1 MREQQFLQDSN
12 NFQQNNEQDL
22 IKEKI
27 IDAKSGCTALCCFL
41 LFLLA
46 EILCFFFIIFSL
58 ANKKPLDEGIIILI
72 IILAIFTVM
81 ISFIFIV
88 KGFFTNDVNIAHVL
102 TLFGKYYG
110 TVKKNGFLWINPFAS
125 KIEVSLKAQNL
136 NGAVIKVN
144 DKHGNPIMMGCVV
157 VWRIYDT
164 AKAIFEVDSYVNYI
178 SIQSEG
184 VVREIGCLFP
194 YDKLSE
200 EDTITLKG
208 DQKEINRILVELM
221 TKRCMPAGIQIIEAK
236 ITELSY
242 ANEIAEVMLKTQA
255 ADAVI
260 AARDKIVNGAVSM
273 IGHALNSLDSNDVC
287 KMSREKKAKLVCNM
301 LVILCG
307 ESQTNT
313 NVGSSATRLTEGF
326 HKYH

>member
-1 MREQQFLQDSN
+1 MKSQLEYES
-12 NFQQNNEQDL
+12 NEQPLNELNHNL
-22 IKEKI
+22 IQEKI
-27 IDAKSGCTALCCFL
+27 IDARSGCCILAVFIILLILEAFL
-41 LFLLA
+41 LVLL
-46 EILCFFFIIFSL
+46 LKQ
-58 ANKKPLDEGIIILI
+58 NTVKIILI
-72 IILAIFTVM
+72 VILVLTFIL
-81 ISFIFIV
+81 FIFCT
-88 KGFFTNDVNIAHVL
+88 KGFCTIEINEARVL

-110 TVKKNGFLWINPFAS
+110 TVKKNGFLWINPFVNKVS
-125 KIEVSLKAQNL
+125 ISLKAQNL

-144 DKHGNPIMMGCVV
+144 DKHGNPVMMGCVV
-157 VWRIYDT
+157 VWRIHDT
-164 AKAIFEVDSYVNYI
+164 AKAIFEVKSTYDYI
-178 SIQSEG
+178 RIQSEG
-184 VVREIGCLFP
+184 VVREIGTRFP

-208 DQKEINRILVELM
+208 DQKEINRQLVDVM
-221 TKRCMPAGIQIIEAK
+221 SRRCLPAGIEILEAK

-273 IGHALNSLDSNDVC
+273 IGHAINSLDANNVC

-307 ESQTNT
+307 ESQSNS
-313 NVGSSATRLTEGF
+313 NVNSSATRLVEGIN
-326 HKYH
+326 KYH

>member
-1 MREQQFLQDSN
+1 MNPQIEPFANDPLIN
-12 NFQQNNEQDL
+12 QNQNL
-22 IKEKI
+22 IQEKI
-27 IDAKSGCTALCCFL
+27 INARSGCCALL
-41 LFLLA
+41 L
-46 EILCFFFIIFSL
+46 FFFIFILLGAAIGVSAIFDFTFLIIFSCL
-58 ANKKPLDEGIIILI
+58 EGLYFI
-72 IILAIFTVM
+72 
-81 ISFIFIV
+81 IFIYLLT
-88 KGFFTNDVNIAHVL
+88 GFCTIEINEARVL

-110 TVKKNGFLWINPFAS
+110 TVKKNGFLWINPFVS
-125 KIEVSLKAQNL
+125 KRTVSLKAQNL

-157 VWRIYDT
+157 VWRIFDT
-164 AKAIFEVDSYVNYI
+164 AKAVYEVISTNDYI
-178 SIQSEG
+178 RIQSEG
-184 VVREIGCLFP
+184 VVREIGTLFP
-194 YDKLSE
+194 YDKLTE

-208 DQKEINRILVELM
+208 DQKEINRILVDLM
-221 TKRCMPAGIQIIEAK
+221 GKRCLPAGIEILEAK

-273 IGHALNSLDSNDVC
+273 IGHALKSLDTNDVC

-307 ESQTNT
+307 ESQSNT
-313 NVGSSATRLTEGF
+313 NVSSSATRLVEGF
-326 HKYH
+326 NKYQ

>member
-1 MREQQFLQDSN
+1 MNPNQDNIIYQSDNLVDQSN
-12 NFQQNNEQDL
+12 HNL

-27 IDAKSGCTALCCFL
+27 IDARSGCCMLCIFL
-41 LFLLA
+41 LSLLLEGA
-46 EILCFFFIIFSL
+46 LIGVMAAISEVGMIIFIVLLVLS
-58 ANKKPLDEGIIILI
+58 
-72 IILAIFTVM
+72 F
-81 ISFIFIV
+81 FIFIFV
-88 KGFFTNDVNIAHVL
+88 ATGFCTIEINEARVL

-125 KIEVSLKAQNL
+125 KKTVSLKAQNL
-136 NGAVIKVN
+136 NGAVVKVN
-144 DKHGNPIMMGCVV
+144 DKHGNPVMMGCVV
-157 VWRIYDT
+157 VWKINDT
-164 AKAIFEVDSYVNYI
+164 AKATFEVANTYDYI
-178 SIQSEG
+178 RVQSEG
-184 VVREIGCLFP
+184 VVREIGTLFP

-208 DQKEINRILVELM
+208 
-221 TKRCMPAGIQIIEAK
+221 
-236 ITELSY
+236 
-242 ANEIAEVMLKTQA
+242 VMLKTQA

-273 IGHALNSLDSNDVC
+273 IGHALKSLDTNEVC

-313 NVGSSATRLTEGF
+313 NVGSSKTRLVEGF
-326 HKYH
+326 NKYQ

>member
-1 MREQQFLQDSN
+1 MNPTQDNIIYQSD
-12 NFQQNNEQDL
+12 DL
-22 IKEKI
+22 INQGYHNLIQEKL
-27 IDAKSGCTALCCFL
+27 IDARGGCCILSILLLTFVFLGACIGIFVAVEPVLSIVFGVLSGIYL
-41 LFLLA
+41 
-46 EILCFFFIIFSL
+46 IIF
-58 ANKKPLDEGIIILI
+58 
-72 IILAIFTVM
+72 IFLVT
-81 ISFIFIV
+81 
-88 KGFFTNDVNIAHVL
+88 GFCTIEINEARVL

-110 TVKKNGFLWINPFAS
+110 TVKKNGFLWINPLVQ
-125 KIEVSLKAQNL
+125 KRTVSLKAQNL

-144 DKHGNPIMMGCVV
+144 DKHGNPVMMGCVV
-157 VWRIYDT
+157 VWKINDT
-164 AKAIFEVDSYVNYI
+164 AKAIFEVANTYDYI
-178 SIQSEG
+178 RVQSEG
-184 VVREIGCLFP
+184 VVREIGTLFP

-221 TKRCMPAGIQIIEAK
+221 AKRCLPAGIEILEAK

-273 IGHALNSLDSNDVC
+273 IGHALKSLDTNEVC

-313 NVGSSATRLTEGF
+313 NISSSKSRLVEGF
-326 HKYH
+326 NKYH

>member
-1 MREQQFLQDSN
+1 MNPTQDNIIYQSD
-12 NFQQNNEQDL
+12 DL
-22 IKEKI
+22 INQGYHNLIQEKL
-27 IDAKSGCTALCCFL
+27 IDARGGCCILSILLLTF
-41 LFLLA
+41 LFLGACIGIFVAVEPVLA
-46 EILCFFFIIFSL
+46 IVFGVLLAIYLIIF
-58 ANKKPLDEGIIILI
+58 
-72 IILAIFTVM
+72 IFLVT
-81 ISFIFIV
+81 
-88 KGFFTNDVNIAHVL
+88 GFCTIEINEARVL

-110 TVKKNGFLWINPFAS
+110 TVKKNGFLWINPFVR
-125 KIEVSLKAQNL
+125 KRTVSLKAQNL

-144 DKHGNPIMMGCVV
+144 DKHGNPVMMGCVV
-157 VWRIYDT
+157 VWKINDT
-164 AKAIFEVDSYVNYI
+164 AKAIFEVANTYDYI
-178 SIQSEG
+178 RVQSEG
-184 VVREIGCLFP
+184 VVREIGTLFP

-221 TKRCMPAGIQIIEAK
+221 AKRCLPAGIEILEAK

-273 IGHALNSLDSNDVC
+273 IGHALKSLDTNEVC

-313 NVGSSATRLTEGF
+313 NISSSKSRLVEGF
-326 HKYH
+326 NKYH

>member
-1 MREQQFLQDSN
+1 MKSQLEYES
-12 NFQQNNEQDL
+12 NEQPLNELNHNL
-22 IKEKI
+22 IQEKI
-27 IDAKSGCTALCCFL
+27 IDARSGCCILAVFIILLILEAFL
-41 LFLLA
+41 LVLL
-46 EILCFFFIIFSL
+46 L
-58 ANKKPLDEGIIILI
+58 KQKTVKIILI
-72 IILAIFTVM
+72 VILVLTFIL
-81 ISFIFIV
+81 FIFCT
-88 KGFFTNDVNIAHVL
+88 KGFCTIEINEARVL

-110 TVKKNGFLWINPFAS
+110 TVKKNGFLWINPFVNKVS
-125 KIEVSLKAQNL
+125 ISLKAQNL

-144 DKHGNPIMMGCVV
+144 DKHGNPVMMGCVV
-157 VWRIYDT
+157 VWRIHDT
-164 AKAIFEVDSYVNYI
+164 AKAIFEVKSTYDYI
-178 SIQSEG
+178 RIQSEG
-184 VVREIGCLFP
+184 VVREIGTRFP

-208 DQKEINRILVELM
+208 DQKEINRQLVDVM
-221 TKRCMPAGIQIIEAK
+221 SRRCLPAGIEILEAK

-273 IGHALNSLDSNDVC
+273 IGHAINSLDANNVC

-307 ESQTNT
+307 ESQSNS
-313 NVGSSATRLTEGF
+313 NVGSSATRLVEGIN
-326 HKYH
+326 KYH

>member
-1 MREQQFLQDSN
+1 MNPTQDNIIYQSD
-12 NFQQNNEQDL
+12 DL
-22 IKEKI
+22 INQGYHNLIQEKL
-27 IDAKSGCTALCCFL
+27 IDARGGCCILSILLLTF
-41 LFLLA
+41 LFLGACIGIFVAVEPVLA
-46 EILCFFFIIFSL
+46 IVFGVLLAIYLIIF
-58 ANKKPLDEGIIILI
+58 
-72 IILAIFTVM
+72 IFLVT
-81 ISFIFIV
+81 
-88 KGFFTNDVNIAHVL
+88 GFCTIEINEARVL

-110 TVKKNGFLWINPFAS
+110 TVKKNGFLWINPLVR
-125 KIEVSLKAQNL
+125 KRTVSLKAQNL

-144 DKHGNPIMMGCVV
+144 DKHGNPVMMGCVV
-157 VWRIYDT
+157 VWKINDT
-164 AKAIFEVDSYVNYI
+164 AKAIFEVANTYDYI
-178 SIQSEG
+178 RVQSEG
-184 VVREIGCLFP
+184 VVREIGTLFP

-221 TKRCMPAGIQIIEAK
+221 AKRCLPAGIEILEAK

-273 IGHALNSLDSNDVC
+273 IGHALKSLDTNEVC

-313 NVGSSATRLTEGF
+313 NISSSKSRLVEGF
-326 HKYH
+326 NKYH

>member
-1 MREQQFLQDSN
+1 MKSQLEYES
-12 NFQQNNEQDL
+12 NEQPLNELNHNL
-22 IKEKI
+22 IQEKI
-27 IDAKSGCTALCCFL
+27 IDARSGCCILAVFIILLILEAFL
-41 LFLLA
+41 LVLL
-46 EILCFFFIIFSL
+46 L
-58 ANKKPLDEGIIILI
+58 KQKTVKIILI
-72 IILAIFTVM
+72 VILVLTFIL
-81 ISFIFIV
+81 FIFCT
-88 KGFFTNDVNIAHVL
+88 KGFCTIEINEARVL

-110 TVKKNGFLWINPFAS
+110 TVKKNGFLWINPFVS
-125 KIEVSLKAQNL
+125 KVSISLKAQNL

-144 DKHGNPIMMGCVV
+144 DKHGNPVMMGCVV
-157 VWRIYDT
+157 VWRIHDT
-164 AKAIFEVDSYVNYI
+164 AKAIFEVKSTYDYI
-178 SIQSEG
+178 RIQSEG
-184 VVREIGCLFP
+184 VVREIGTRFP

-208 DQKEINRILVELM
+208 DQKEINRQLVDVM
-221 TKRCMPAGIQIIEAK
+221 SRRCLPAGIEILEAK

-273 IGHALNSLDSNDVC
+273 IGHAINSLDTNNVC

-307 ESQTNT
+307 ESQSNN
-313 NVGSSATRLTEGF
+313 NVNSSATRLVEGIN
-326 HKYH
+326 KYH

>member
-1 MREQQFLQDSN
+1 MNPQIEPFANDPLIN
-12 NFQQNNEQDL
+12 QNQNL
-22 IKEKI
+22 IQEKI
-27 IDAKSGCTALCCFL
+27 INARSGCCALL
-41 LFLLA
+41 L
-46 EILCFFFIIFSL
+46 FFFIFILLGAAIGVSVIFDFTFLIIFSCL
-58 ANKKPLDEGIIILI
+58 EGLYFI
-72 IILAIFTVM
+72 
-81 ISFIFIV
+81 IFIYLLT
-88 KGFFTNDVNIAHVL
+88 GFCTIEINEARVL

-110 TVKKNGFLWINPFAS
+110 TVKKNGFLWINPFVS
-125 KIEVSLKAQNL
+125 KRTVSLKAQNL

-157 VWRIYDT
+157 VWRIFDT
-164 AKAIFEVDSYVNYI
+164 AKAVYEVISTNDYI
-178 SIQSEG
+178 RIQSEG
-184 VVREIGCLFP
+184 VVREIGTLFP
-194 YDKLSE
+194 YDKLTE

-208 DQKEINRILVELM
+208 DQKEINRILVDLM
-221 TKRCMPAGIQIIEAK
+221 GKRCLPAGIEILEAK

-273 IGHALNSLDSNDVC
+273 IGHALKSLDTNDVC

-307 ESQTNT
+307 ESQSNT
-313 NVGSSATRLTEGF
+313 NVSSSATRLVEGIN
-326 HKYH
+326 KYQ

>member
-1 MREQQFLQDSN
+1 MNPNQDNIIYQSDN
-12 NFQQNNEQDL
+12 LVNQGYQHL
-22 IKEKI
+22 IQEKL
-27 IDAKSGCTALCCFL
+27 IDARGGCCVLWIL
-41 LFLLA
+41 LLMFVLLGA
-46 EILCFFFIIFSL
+46 CIGIFVSFSLVLSIVFGVLLGIYLIIF
-58 ANKKPLDEGIIILI
+58 
-72 IILAIFTVM
+72 IFLVT
-81 ISFIFIV
+81 
-88 KGFFTNDVNIAHVL
+88 GFCTIEINEARVL

-110 TVKKNGFLWINPFAS
+110 TVKKNGFLWINPLVR
-125 KIEVSLKAQNL
+125 KTTVSLKAQNL

-144 DKHGNPIMMGCVV
+144 DKHGNPVMMGCVV
-157 VWRIYDT
+157 VWKINDT
-164 AKAIFEVDSYVNYI
+164 AKAIFEVANTYDYI
-178 SIQSEG
+178 RVQSEG
-184 VVREIGCLFP
+184 VVREIGTLFP

-221 TKRCMPAGIQIIEAK
+221 AKRCLPAGIEILEAK

-273 IGHALNSLDSNDVC
+273 IGHALKSLDTNEVC

-313 NVGSSATRLTEGF
+313 NISSSKSRLVEGF
-326 HKYH
+326 NKYH

>member
-1 MREQQFLQDSN
+1 MNPTQDNIIYQSD
-12 NFQQNNEQDL
+12 DL
-22 IKEKI
+22 INQGYHNLIQEKL
-27 IDAKSGCTALCCFL
+27 IDARGGCCILSILLLTF
-41 LFLLA
+41 LFLGACIGIFVAVEPVLS
-46 EILCFFFIIFSL
+46 IVFGVLLGIYLIIF
-58 ANKKPLDEGIIILI
+58 
-72 IILAIFTVM
+72 IFLVT
-81 ISFIFIV
+81 
-88 KGFFTNDVNIAHVL
+88 GFCTIEINEARVL

-110 TVKKNGFLWINPFAS
+110 TVKKNGFLWINPLVR
-125 KIEVSLKAQNL
+125 KTTVSLKAQNL

-144 DKHGNPIMMGCVV
+144 DKHGNPVMMGCVV
-157 VWRIYDT
+157 VWKINDT
-164 AKAIFEVDSYVNYI
+164 AKAIFEVANTYDYI
-178 SIQSEG
+178 RVQSEG
-184 VVREIGCLFP
+184 VVREIGTLFP

-221 TKRCMPAGIQIIEAK
+221 AKRCLPAGIEILEAK

-273 IGHALNSLDSNDVC
+273 IGHALKSLDTNEVC

-313 NVGSSATRLTEGF
+313 NISSSKSRLVEGF
-326 HKYH
+326 NKYH

>member
-1 MREQQFLQDSN
+1 MNPTQDNIIYQSD
-12 NFQQNNEQDL
+12 DL
-22 IKEKI
+22 INQGYHNLIQEKL
-27 IDAKSGCTALCCFL
+27 IDARGGCCILSILLLTF
-41 LFLLA
+41 LFLGACIGIFVAVEPVLA
-46 EILCFFFIIFSL
+46 IVFGVLLAIYLIIF
-58 ANKKPLDEGIIILI
+58 
-72 IILAIFTVM
+72 IFLVT
-81 ISFIFIV
+81 
-88 KGFFTNDVNIAHVL
+88 GFCTIEINEARVL

-110 TVKKNGFLWINPFAS
+110 TVKKNGFLWINPFVG
-125 KIEVSLKAQNL
+125 KRTVSLKAQNL

-144 DKHGNPIMMGCVV
+144 DKHGNPVMMGCVV
-157 VWRIYDT
+157 VWKINDT
-164 AKAIFEVDSYVNYI
+164 AKAIFEVENTYEYI
-178 SIQSEG
+178 RVQSEG
-184 VVREIGCLFP
+184 VVREIGTLFP

-208 DQKEINRILVELM
+208 DQKEINRILVDLM
-221 TKRCMPAGIQIIEAK
+221 AKRCSPAGIEILEAK

-273 IGHALNSLDSNDVC
+273 IGHALKSLDTNEVC

-307 ESQTNT
+307 ESQSSTNI
-313 NVGSSATRLTEGF
+313 SSSKSRLVEGF
-326 HKYH
+326 NKYH

>member
-1 MREQQFLQDSN
+1 MKSQLEYES
-12 NFQQNNEQDL
+12 NEQPLNELNHNL
-22 IKEKI
+22 IQEKI
-27 IDAKSGCTALCCFL
+27 IDARSGCCILAVFIIL
-41 LFLLA
+41 LILEAFLLA
-46 EILCFFFIIFSL
+46 LL
-58 ANKKPLDEGIIILI
+58 LKQKTVKIILI
-72 IILAIFTVM
+72 VILVLTFIL
-81 ISFIFIV
+81 FIFCT
-88 KGFFTNDVNIAHVL
+88 KGFCTIEINEARVL

-110 TVKKNGFLWINPFAS
+110 TVKKNGFLWINPFVNKVS
-125 KIEVSLKAQNL
+125 ISLKAQNL

-144 DKHGNPIMMGCVV
+144 DKHGNPVMMGCVV
-157 VWRIYDT
+157 VWRIHDT
-164 AKAIFEVDSYVNYI
+164 AKAIFEVKSTYDYI
-178 SIQSEG
+178 RIQSEG
-184 VVREIGCLFP
+184 VVREIGTRFP

-208 DQKEINRILVELM
+208 DQKEINRQLVDVM
-221 TKRCMPAGIQIIEAK
+221 SRRCLPAGIEILEAK

-273 IGHALNSLDSNDVC
+273 IGHAINSLDTNNVC

-307 ESQTNT
+307 ESQSNN
-313 NVGSSATRLTEGF
+313 NVNSSATRLVEGIN
-326 HKYH
+326 KYH

>member
-1 MREQQFLQDSN
+1 MKSQLEYES
-12 NFQQNNEQDL
+12 NEQPLNELNHNL
-22 IKEKI
+22 IQEKI
-27 IDAKSGCTALCCFL
+27 IDARSGCCILAVFIILLILEAFL
-41 LFLLA
+41 LVLL
-46 EILCFFFIIFSL
+46 L
-58 ANKKPLDEGIIILI
+58 KQKTVKIILI
-72 IILAIFTVM
+72 VILVLTFIL
-81 ISFIFIV
+81 FIFCT
-88 KGFFTNDVNIAHVL
+88 KGFCTIEINEARVL

-110 TVKKNGFLWINPFAS
+110 TVKKNGFLWINPFVNKVS
-125 KIEVSLKAQNL
+125 ISLKAQNL

-144 DKHGNPIMMGCVV
+144 DKHGNPVMMGCVV
-157 VWRIYDT
+157 VWRIHDT
-164 AKAIFEVDSYVNYI
+164 AKAIFEVKSTYDYI
-178 SIQSEG
+178 RIQSEG
-184 VVREIGCLFP
+184 VVREIGTRFP

-208 DQKEINRILVELM
+208 DQKEINRQLVDVM
-221 TKRCMPAGIQIIEAK
+221 SRRCLPAGIEILEAK

-273 IGHALNSLDSNDVC
+273 IGHAINSLDTNNVC

-307 ESQTNT
+307 ESQSNS
-313 NVGSSATRLTEGF
+313 NVGSSATRLVEGIN
-326 HKYH
+326 KYH

>member
-1 MREQQFLQDSN
+1 MNPTQDNIIYQSDN
-12 NFQQNNEQDL
+12 LVNQGYQHL
-22 IKEKI
+22 IQEKL
-27 IDAKSGCTALCCFL
+27 IDARGGCCILSILLLTFVFL
-41 LFLLA
+41 GACIGIFVAVEPVLLIVFGVLLA
-46 EILCFFFIIFSL
+46 IYLIIF
-58 ANKKPLDEGIIILI
+58 
-72 IILAIFTVM
+72 IFLVT
-81 ISFIFIV
+81 
-88 KGFFTNDVNIAHVL
+88 GFCTIEINEARVL

-110 TVKKNGFLWINPFAS
+110 TVKKNGFLWINPFAV
-125 KIEVSLKAQNL
+125 KRTVSLKAQNL

-144 DKHGNPIMMGCVV
+144 DKHGNPVMMGCVV
-157 VWRIYDT
+157 VWKINDT
-164 AKAIFEVDSYVNYI
+164 AKAIFEVANTYDYI
-178 SIQSEG
+178 RVQSEG
-184 VVREIGCLFP
+184 VVREIGTLFP

-221 TKRCMPAGIQIIEAK
+221 AKRCLPAGIEILEAK

-273 IGHALNSLDSNDVC
+273 IGHALKSLDTNEVC

-313 NVGSSATRLTEGF
+313 NISSSKSRLVEGF
-326 HKYH
+326 NKYH